1 MVTSS
6 ADRKSLLVI
15 LSTFLFVVLGTTL
28 VIFLARGY
36 RIDFKNGTGLQSTG
50 LLSATSLP
58 KSASVYLNDKLVTAT
73 DDTLNLSPG
82 NYSVKIVKDGYLP
95 WQKNI
100 QIKKEVVFQTDTI
113 LFRSSPDLKPITL
126 SGAINPAITSDDT
139 KIIYAVASASASKDN
154 GLYVIDLNSSPL
166 PLYRSLP
173 RQLATDFP
181 GINWSKFTFTSS
193 PDSKSFIAASKNQS
207 FLISFDSPI
216 SARSLFDITPKL
228 SAIKEDWSKQLSQ
241 IIEAKL
247 SRLPD
252 TLKNSVST
260 ASSKYIQFSTDDS
273 KLLYLAK
280 ATLVL
285 PQNLISPPPAQSTQL
300 QTRSLQKDYW
310 YIYDLK
316 DDTNFLI
323 GSQNQLQNPL
333 WLPNTNHLLFVEN
346 DQVKVV
352 DYDSTNKNT
361 IFAGTFDKNIVNPWS
376 DGTRI
381 VTLTSAYL
389 GAPENLYSITIR

>member
-1 MVTSS
+1 MVASS
-6 ADRKSLLVI
+6 ADKKSLLVI
-15 LSTFLFVVLGTTL
+15 LSTFLFVVVGTVL
-28 VIFLARGY
+28 IIFLARGY
-36 RIDFKNGTGLQSTG
+36 RFDFKNGTGLQSTG
-50 LLSATSLP
+50 LLSATSIP
-58 KSASVYLNDKLVTAT
+58 KSASVYLNDRLVTAT

-100 QIKKEVVFQTDTI
+100 QNKKEVVFQTDTT

-126 SGAINPAITSDDT
+126 SGAVNPAITSDDT

-173 RQLATDFP
+173 RQLAPDFP
-181 GINWSKFTFTSS
+181 GIDWSKFTFTSS
-193 PDSKSFIAASKNQS
+193 PDSKSFIATFKTTSL
-207 FLISFDSPI
+207 LISFDSPI
-216 SARSLFDITPKL
+216 TARSLFDITPKL
-228 SAIKEDWSKQLSQ
+228 SNIKEDWSKQLSQ
-241 IIEAKL
+241 IIELKL
-247 SRLPD
+247 SRLSD

-260 ASSKYIQFSTDDS
+260 ESSKFIQFSSDDS

-280 ATLVL
+280 AAFSL
-285 PQNLISPPPAQSTQL
+285 PQSLMSPPPAQSTQL
-300 QTRSLQKDYW
+300 QARSLEKNNW
-310 YIYDLK
+310 YVYDLK

-333 WLPNTNHLLFVEN
+333 WLPNTNHLIFIEN
-346 DQVKVV
+346 SQVKVI

-361 IFAGTFDKNIVNPWS
+361 VFAGTFDQNLVNPSS
-376 DGTRI
+376 DGIRI
-381 VTLTSAYL
+381 ITLTSAYL